1 MSATQGP
8 WRKHPY
14 DGRFGSVITADGD
27 KAIAFVLAQPDPLEG
42 EDNARLIASAFRLLD
57 KLKYVRRICAM
68 DAATRRDV
76 DELIEAA
83 DSL

>member
-1 MSATQGP
+1 MSRTAGP

-14 DGRFGSVITADGD
+14 DGRFGAVITTDGE

-42 EDNARLIASAFRLLD
+42 EDNARLIASAGLLLD
-57 KLKYVRRICAM
+57 KLKEVRRVAPL
-68 DAATRRDV
+68 DRRTQQEI
-76 DELIEAA
+76 DEVIAEA